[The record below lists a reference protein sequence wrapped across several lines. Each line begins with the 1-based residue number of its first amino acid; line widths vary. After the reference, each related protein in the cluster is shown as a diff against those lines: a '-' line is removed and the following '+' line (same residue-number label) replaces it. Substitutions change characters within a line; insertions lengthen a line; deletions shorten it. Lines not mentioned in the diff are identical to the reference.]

1 MNRDLLLL
9 AGLGLVG
16 VMVVLAFLD
25 DLGRLA
31 RSPIRRVRAVVKPYL
46 TRTVLVPVGVSTLLA
61 ILYPGIMLKLYF
73 LVAGCLV
80 GWYLLRKSRQMEGEV
95 TLRQISQ
102 MILAF
107 RGVYQLQPSVFSSLS
122 EVSKKLTQ
130 PLRGLTESLVKTYYL
145 TSSAERA
152 FEEFRSRTDNVY
164 LLQFVYILEMSETAH
179 PEAVVTA
186 LDGFSDRLRQHV
198 ELRRVVDTSLA
209 PITGQV
215 TFLQILSLIIVFA
228 VGAIPSLRQ
237 AYSSLFGQLAFV
249 VIATIGLGASY
260 YIERKVSSLKER
272 IR

>member
-16 VMVVLAFLD
+16 VMVILAFLD

-31 RSPIRRVRAVVKPYL
+31 RSPIRRLRAVMAPYL
-46 TRTVLVPVGVSTLLA
+46 TRIVLVPVGVSTLLA
-61 ILYPGIMLKLYF
+61 ILYPGILLKFYF

-95 TLRQISQ
+95 SLRQISQ

-122 EVSKKLTQ
+122 EVSKKLAQ
-130 PLRGLTESLVKTYYL
+130 PLKGLSDAIVKTYYL

-152 FEEFRSRTDNVY
+152 FEEFRTRTDNVY
-164 LLQFVYILEMSETAH
+164 LHQFVYILEMSETAH

-186 LDGFSDRLRQHV
+186 LDGFADRLRRHV

-209 PITGQV
+209 SITGQV
-215 TFLQILSLIIVFA
+215 SFLQILSLIIVFA
-228 VGAIPSLRQ
+228 VGVIPALSQ
-237 AYSSLFGQLAFV
+237 AYSSPVGQLMFV

>member
-16 VMVVLAFLD
+16 AMVILAFLD

-31 RSPIRRVRAVVKPYL
+31 RSPIRRLRAVVTPYL
-46 TRTVLVPVGVSTLLA
+46 TRTVLMPVGLSILLA
-61 ILYPGIMLKLYF
+61 ILYPGVLLKLYF

-95 TLRQISQ
+95 PLRQISQ

-107 RGVYQLQPSVFSSLS
+107 RGVYQLRPSVFSSLS
-122 EVSKKLTQ
+122 EVAKKLTE
-130 PLRGLTESLVKTYYL
+130 PLKGLSDATVKTYYL

-152 FEEFRSRTDNVY
+152 FEEFRNRTDNAY
-164 LLQFVYILEMSETAH
+164 LHQFVYILEMSETAH
-179 PEAVVTA
+179 PEAVVAA
-186 LDGFSDRLRQHV
+186 LDGFADRMRKHV

-215 TFLQILSLIIVFA
+215 SFLQILSLVIVFA
-228 VGAIPSLRQ
+228 VGAIPALNR
-237 AYSSLFGQLAFV
+237 AYSSPLGQLAFA